1 MFKDY
6 FLLALGNLRHRGL
19 RSWLTIL
26 GIFIGIAAVV
36 SLISMGQGLQ
46 TAITGQFGTLSVDK
60 LTIQNKGTGFGPPGS
75 TVVEKLNNKDIEI
88 IEGVGGVGKV
98 IPRLIRVGSLEY
110 NKISGFGYAV
120 DIPEDQELI
129 DLVYD
134 SSNFEAEQGRLLK
147 AGDKGKVLL
156 GNNFLEMND
165 FEKEFRVGGK
175 IKLNGKEFE
184 IIGFLEKGSDFQT
197 NSVVFIMSSDLKE
210 LLGIENE
217 YDLIVVQVRDKDEIE
232 EVAEEIER
240 KLRDSRNE
248 KIGEETFTVETPLQ
262 MLESVNTI
270 LNIINLIVLGIAAIS
285 LFVGGIGIANTMYTS
300 VLERTREIGIMKA
313 IGAQNKDILIIF
325 LIESGLLGLV
335 GGGIGIL
342 LGYGTSKTIE
352 YIAVTS
358 LKTNLLQ
365 AATPAYLIFI
375 CLAFGFLIGALSGT
389 LPALHASKT
398 NVVDALRYE

>member
-335 GGGIGIL
+335 GGVAGAIIGLGGAMGIAEIANQTLGEDLFAIAISYPLLLGAISFSFFVGIL
-342 LGYGTSKTIE
+342 SGVFP
-352 YIAVTS
+352 A
-358 LKTNLLQ
+358 LQ
-365 AATPAYLIFI
+365 A
-375 CLAFGFLIGALSGT
+375 
-389 LPALHASKT
+389 SKL
-398 NVVDALRYE
+398 NVVDALRS

>member
-6 FLLALGNLRHRGL
+6 FLLAFKNLRARGL
-19 RSWLTIL
+19 RSWLTML

-75 TVVEKLNNKDIEI
+75 TVIEKLNNYDVEI
-88 IEGVGGVGKV
+88 IKNVGGVDKV

-147 AGDKGKVLL
+147 SGDKGKVLL

-184 IIGFLEKGSDFQT
+184 IVGFLEKGSDFQT
-197 NSVVFIMSSDLKE
+197 NSVVFIMSDDLEE
-210 LLGIENE
+210 LLDINNE
-217 YDLIVVQVRDKDEIE
+217 YDLIVAQVRDKDEIE
-232 EVAEEIER
+232 DVAKEIER
-240 KLRDSRNE
+240 KLRDDRNE
-248 KIGEETFTVETPLQ
+248 KIGEETFSVETPLQ
-262 MLESVNTI
+262 ALESVNTI
-270 LNIINLIVLGIAAIS
+270 LNIINLIVVGIAAIS
-285 LFVGGIGIANTMYTS
+285 LFVGGVGIANTMYTS
-300 VLERTREIGIMKA
+300 VLERTREIGVMKA
-313 IGAQNKDILIIF
+313 IGAQNKDVLMIF
-325 LIESGLLGLV
+325 LIESGLLGL
-335 GGGIGIL
+335 IGACIGVI
-342 LGYGTSKTIE
+342 LGYGVSKTME
-352 YIAVTS
+352 YIAVNS
-358 LKTNLLQ
+358 LGTNLLQ
-365 AATPAYLIFI
+365 AAAPTYLIVG
-375 CLAFGFLIGALSGT
+375 CLAFGFLIGAVSGT